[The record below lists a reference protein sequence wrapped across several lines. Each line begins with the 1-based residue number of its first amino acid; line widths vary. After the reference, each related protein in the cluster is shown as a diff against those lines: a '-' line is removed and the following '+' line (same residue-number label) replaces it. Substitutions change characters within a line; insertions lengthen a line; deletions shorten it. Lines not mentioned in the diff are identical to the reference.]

1 MSGTAMAERPVIN
14 EPITSPQADYDS
26 LRYVSAETPC
36 PYLPGLMFR
45 AESYYVDQFEGR
57 SYERL
62 MARGFRRSGRIV
74 YRPRCRG
81 CRECRQLRVLVGEF
95 VPTRSMRRVWRRN
108 ADVSVTVQPAEPT
121 GEKYEMFRRYLD
133 FQHDGA
139 MSRGY
144 DAFVDFLYE
153 SPVES
158 VELVY
163 SLGKR
168 VIAAGIVDECPG
180 GYSSVYVYFDPD
192 HARRSLG
199 TFAALWEIAHCK
211 KRGLPYY
218 YLGYF
223 VAGSPTMSYKARFRP
238 NQVLAG
244 DDRWISFRM

>member
-1 MSGTAMAERPVIN
+1 MSITAMAERPVIN

-45 AESYYVDQFEGR
+45 AESYYLEQFDGR

-62 MARGFRRSGRIV
+62 IARGFRRSGRIL

-81 CRECRQLRVLVGEF
+81 CRECRQLRVLVDEF
-95 VPTRSMRRVWRRN
+95 RPTRSMRRVWRRN
-108 ADVSVTVQPAEPT
+108 ADVTVNVQTPEAT
-121 GEKYEMFRRYLD
+121 GEKYDLFRRYLD

-139 MSRGY
+139 MARGY
-144 DAFVDFLYE
+144 DSFVDFLYD
-153 SPVES
+153 SPVGCRE
-158 VELVY
+158 VMY
-163 SLGKR
+163 SIGNR
-168 VIAAGIVDECPG
+168 PIAISLVDECPD

-199 TFAALWEIAHCK
+199 TFSAMWEIDYCRQK
-211 KRGLPYY
+211 GLPFY

-223 VAGSPTMSYKARFRP
+223 VAGSTTMSYKARFRP

-244 DDRWISFRM
+244 DDCWISFRM